1 MNTQKKAAQTRF
13 IVAVSLFA
21 AALISALALTAL
33 GNRTDS
39 YWVAKS
45 ALAPGVEISRDQIAL
60 VKVALGESASRYI
73 SSNTPLEGSYVT
85 RAQSAGEL
93 ISIDD
98 VSDLAPTQR
107 TQLVPIAVRVTDLPS
122 DISIGE
128 AINIYWVPE
137 SAMGGVQIGMPEV
150 VVKNAYIRSIDRKS
164 ANFSSDIAL
173 TISLIDSQIIK
184 LLDATVSGRLVIVRA
199 LG

>member
-1 MNTQKKAAQTRF
+1 MNTEKKAAQTRF

-33 GNRTDS
+33 GNRTES
-39 YWVAKS
+39 YWVAKNL
-45 ALAPGVEISRDQIAL
+45 LAPGIEISRDQISL
-60 VKVALGESASRYI
+60 VKVALGESSSRYF
-73 SSNTPLEGSYVT
+73 SSSTPLEGSFIT
-85 RAQSAGEL
+85 RALSAGEL

-107 TQLVPIAVRVTDLPS
+107 TQQVPIAVRSTDLPI

-137 SAMGGVQIGMPEV
+137 SAMGGVQIGVPEV
-150 VVKNAYIRSIDRKS
+150 VVKNAYLRSIDRKS

-173 TISLIDSQIIK
+173 TISLIDSQIIN

>member
-45 ALAPGVEISRDQIAL
+45 ALAPGVEISRDQVAL

-73 SSNTPLEGSYVT
+73 SSGTPLVGSFIT

-107 TQLVPIAVRVTDLPS
+107 TQQVPIAVRSTDLPI

-137 SAMGGVQIGMPEV
+137 SAMGGVQIGVPEV

-173 TISLIDSQIIK
+173 TISLIDSQIIN

-199 LG
+199 LA

>member
-1 MNTQKKAAQTRF
+1 MNSEKKASQTRF
-13 IVAVSLFA
+13 IIAVALFA

-39 YWVAKS
+39 YWVAKQD
-45 ALAPGVEISRDQIAL
+45 LAPGSEISRDQITL

-73 SSNTPLEGSYVT
+73 SSRTPLAGSFTT

-98 VSDLAPTQR
+98 VNDLAPDQLTQ
-107 TQLVPIAVRVTDLPS
+107 QVPIAVRSSDLPS

-128 AINIYWVPE
+128 AVNIYWVPE
-137 SAMGGVQIGMPEV
+137 SAMGGVQIGTPEV
-150 VVKNAYIRSIDRKS
+150 VVRNAFIRSIDRKS
-164 ANFSSDIAL
+164 ANFTSEVSLTIAL
-173 TISLIDSQIIK
+173 VDSQIIE

>member
-107 TQLVPIAVRVTDLPS
+107 TQLVPVAVRATDLPS

-137 SAMGGVQIGMPEV
+137 SAMGGVQIGIPEV
-150 VVKNAYIRSIDRKS
+150 VVNNAYIRSIDRKS

-173 TISLIDSQIIK
+173 TISLIDSQIIE
-184 LLDATVSGRLVIVRA
+184 LLDATVSGRLVIVRT

>member
-107 TQLVPIAVRVTDLPS
+107 TQLVPIAVRATDLPS

-137 SAMGGVQIGMPEV
+137 SAMGGVQIGMPEA

>member
-45 ALAPGVEISRDQIAL
+45 ALAPGVEISRDQVAL

-73 SSNTPLEGSYVT
+73 SSGTPLVGSFIT

-107 TQLVPIAVRVTDLPS
+107 TQQVPIAVRSTDLPI

-137 SAMGGVQIGMPEV
+137 SAMGGVQIGVPEV

-173 TISLIDSQIIK
+173 TISLIDSQIVN

-199 LG
+199 LA

>member
-45 ALAPGVEISRDQIAL
+45 ALAPGVEISRGQIAL
-60 VKVALGESASRYI
+60 VKVALGESASRYF

-107 TQLVPIAVRVTDLPS
+107 TQLVPIAVRATDLPS

-128 AINIYWVPE
+128 EIYIYWVPE

>member
-45 ALAPGVEISRDQIAL
+45 ALAPGVEISRDQVAL

-73 SSNTPLEGSYVT
+73 SSGTPLVGSFIT

-107 TQLVPIAVRVTDLPS
+107 TQQVPIAVRSTDLPI

-137 SAMGGVQIGMPEV
+137 SAMGGVQIGVPEV

-173 TISLIDSQIIK
+173 TISLIDSQIIY

-199 LG
+199 LA

>member
-45 ALAPGVEISRDQIAL
+45 ALAPGVEISRDQIAV

-73 SSNTPLEGSYVT
+73 SSSTPLEGTYVT

-107 TQLVPIAVRVTDLPS
+107 TQLVPIAVRATDLPI
-122 DISIGE
+122 DLSIGE

-137 SAMGGVQIGMPEV
+137 SAMGGVQIGIPEI

-173 TISLIDSQIIK
+173 TISLIDSQIIN

>member
-45 ALAPGVEISRDQIAL
+45 ALAPGAEISPDQIRL

-73 SSNTPLEGSYVT
+73 SSSTTLVGSFT
-85 RAQSAGEL
+85 TKAQSAGDL

-107 TQLVPIAVRVTDLPS
+107 TQQVPIAVRSADLPI
-122 DISIGE
+122 DISTGE
-128 AINIYWVPE
+128 AVNIYWVPE
-137 SAMGGVQIGMPEV
+137 SAMGGVQIGVPQL
-150 VVKNAYIRSIDRKS
+150 VVKSAYIRAIDRKS
-164 ANFSSDIAL
+164 ANFSSEIAL
-173 TISLIDSQIIK
+173 TISLIDSQIID

-199 LG
+199 LV

>member
-45 ALAPGVEISRDQIAL
+45 ALAPGLEITRDQVAL

-73 SSNTPLEGSYVT
+73 SSSTPLEGSFIT

-107 TQLVPIAVRVTDLPS
+107 TQQVPIAVRSSDLPI

-137 SAMGGVQIGMPEV
+137 SAMGGVQIGVPEV

-173 TISLIDSQIIK
+173 TISLIDSQIIN

>member
-21 AALISALALTAL
+21 AALISALALTVL
-33 GNRTDS
+33 GNRTDN
-39 YWVAKS
+39 YWVTKS

-107 TQLVPIAVRVTDLPS
+107 TQLVPIAVRATDLPS

-128 AINIYWVPE
+128 AINVYWVPE

-173 TISLIDSQIIK
+173 TISLIDSQIIE

>member
-45 ALAPGVEISRDQIAL
+45 ALAPGVEISLDQIAL

-107 TQLVPIAVRVTDLPS
+107 TQLVPIAVRATDLPS

-137 SAMGGVQIGMPEV
+137 SAMGGVQIGIPEV
-150 VVKNAYIRSIDRKS
+150 VVNNAYIRSIDRKS

>member
-45 ALAPGVEISRDQIAL
+45 ALAPGVEISRDQVAL

-73 SSNTPLEGSYVT
+73 SSGTPLVGSFIT
-85 RAQSAGEL
+85 RAQSAGSSVLETNRNSL
-93 ISIDD
+93 F
-98 VSDLAPTQR
+98 A
-107 TQLVPIAVRVTDLPS
+107 
-122 DISIGE
+122 
-128 AINIYWVPE
+128 
-137 SAMGGVQIGMPEV
+137 SA
-150 VVKNAYIRSIDRKS
+150 
-164 ANFSSDIAL
+164 
-173 TISLIDSQIIK
+173 
-184 LLDATVSGRLVIVRA
+184 
-199 LG
+199 

>member
-1 MNTQKKAAQTRF
+1 MNPQKKAAQTRF

-45 ALAPGVEISRDQIAL
+45 ALAPGVEITRNQIAL

-73 SSNTPLEGSYVT
+73 SSSTPLEGSYIT

-98 VSDLAPTQR
+98 VSDLALTQR
-107 TQLVPIAVRVTDLPS
+107 TQQVPIAVRSTDLPI

-128 AINIYWVPE
+128 AINIYWVPD
-137 SAMGGVQIGMPEV
+137 SAMGGVQIGVPEV

-164 ANFSSDIAL
+164 ANFSTDIAL
-173 TISLIDSQIIK
+173 TISLIDSQIIN

>member
-39 YWVAKS
+39 YWVAKI

-150 VVKNAYIRSIDRKS
+150 VVNNAYIRSIDRKS

>member
-45 ALAPGVEISRDQIAL
+45 ALAPGVEITRNQIAL

-73 SSNTPLEGSYVT
+73 SSSTPLEGSYIT

-107 TQLVPIAVRVTDLPS
+107 TQQVPIAVRSTDLPI

-128 AINIYWVPE
+128 AINIYWVPD
-137 SAMGGVQIGMPEV
+137 SAMGGVQIGVPEV

-164 ANFSSDIAL
+164 ANFSTDIAL
-173 TISLIDSQIIK
+173 TISLIDSQIIN

>member
-107 TQLVPIAVRVTDLPS
+107 TQLVPVAVRATDLPS

-164 ANFSSDIAL
+164 ANFSPDIAL